1 MNSENI
7 LRKVYC
13 WGWHTPAGIWRNIL
27 RTKYLFKWTYQRFA
41 RGYADCDIWNFDGF
55 LATVISSGLRD
66 LAELHSYPFGFGSHE
81 EWSKWLIETAELFE
95 ETYNED
101 FIITGEE
108 YQQKINK
115 AFDRLKEQF
124 GNLWD

>member
-1 MNSENI
+1 MSNS
-7 LRKVYC
+7 
-13 WGWHTPAGIWRNIL
+13 
-27 RTKYLFKWTYQRFA
+27 LFQFFPYNWKRFHGFIGNLKRIPRMLKWAYQRVM
-41 RGYADCDIWNFDGF
+41 RGYADCDVWNFDGF
-55 LATVISSGLRD
+55 LAAVIPAGLRE
-66 LAELHSYPFGFGSHE
+66 LAELHSYPFSFDSHK

-95 ETYNED
+95 EVYNED

-115 AFDRLKEQF
+115 ALDRLKEQF

>member
-1 MNSENI
+1 MNSSVFQFFPYNWKRFHGFIGNI
-7 LRKVYC
+7 
-13 WGWHTPAGIWRNIL
+13 
-27 RTKYLFKWTYQRFA
+27 KYFSRMLKWAKQRIM
-41 RGYADCDIWNFDGF
+41 RGYADCDVWNFDNF
-55 LATVISSGLRD
+55 LAAVIPAGLRD
-66 LAELHSYPFGFGSHE
+66 LAELHSYPFDFGSHE
-81 EWSKWLIETAELFE
+81 EWNKWLIETAELFE
-95 ETYNED
+95 EAYNDEV

>member
-1 MNSENI
+1 MNSSVFQFFPYNWKRPRGFIGNI
-7 LRKVYC
+7 
-13 WGWHTPAGIWRNIL
+13 
-27 RTKYLFKWTYQRFA
+27 KYIPRMLKWAKQRII
-41 RGYADCDIWNFDGF
+41 RGYADCDVWNFDSF

-66 LAELHSYPFGFGSHE
+66 LAELHSYPFSFGSHE
-81 EWSKWLIETAELFE
+81 EWSRWLIETAELFE
-95 ETYNED
+95 EAYNED

-115 AFDRLKEQF
+115 ALDRLREQF